1 MCRSFSSYATEV
13 QSLIMTDVVTDQ
25 IQAHSIQLD
34 LAYYENPDYFNDLHM
49 AQMEGPSRPANV
61 VNDIVQIGQNGI
73 SLVAIGALVIAFSP
87 IAGLVLVGAA
97 ISAVIFKVWYS
108 RRLYTLMIHQTE
120 AERKIRYYHRMI
132 SDADEVI
139 RKLPGGCGTTLGAG
153 FLPGVTN

>member
-1 MCRSFSSYATEV
+1 
-13 QSLIMTDVVTDQ
+13 MTAVVTDL
-25 IQAHSIQLD
+25 IQAHSLQLD
-34 LAYYENPDYFNDLHM
+34 QGYCENLGYFNDLHW
-49 AQMEGPSRPANV
+49 AHMEGPSRPANV

-87 IAGLVLVGAA
+87 IAGLGLVGAA

-120 AERKIRYYHRMI
+120 AERKTRYYHRMI